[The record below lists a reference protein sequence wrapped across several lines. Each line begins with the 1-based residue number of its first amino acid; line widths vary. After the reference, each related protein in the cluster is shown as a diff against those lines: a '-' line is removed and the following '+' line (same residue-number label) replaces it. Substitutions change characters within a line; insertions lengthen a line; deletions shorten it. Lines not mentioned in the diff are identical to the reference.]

1 MVENAGARRDAEV
14 VCLLPRHQ
22 KQRGSTVR
30 DLGRVA
36 GRDRAVLLERGLQR
50 RKTLERRLGADALVG
65 GEDVAVDRIRKDLAL
80 EPSLLSRAG
89 GTLLRA
95 ERDLIAILAGD
106 GPLLGDELRAET
118 LVDERKAIEELLW
131 KR

>member
-1 MVENAGARRDAEV
+1 MRARGEDAEV

-22 KQRGSTVR
+22 KQRGGTVR

-36 GRDRAVLLERGLQR
+36 CRDRAVLLERGLQR
-50 RKTLERRLGADALVG
+50 RKTLERGLGADALIR
-65 GEDVAVDRIRKDLAL
+65 GENVAVDRIRKDLTL

-89 GTLLRA
+89 STLLRA
-95 ERDLIAILAGD
+95 ERDLITVLAGD
-106 GPLLGDELRAET
+106 GPLLGDELCAET
-118 LVDERKAIEELLW
+118 LVDERKAVKKLVR